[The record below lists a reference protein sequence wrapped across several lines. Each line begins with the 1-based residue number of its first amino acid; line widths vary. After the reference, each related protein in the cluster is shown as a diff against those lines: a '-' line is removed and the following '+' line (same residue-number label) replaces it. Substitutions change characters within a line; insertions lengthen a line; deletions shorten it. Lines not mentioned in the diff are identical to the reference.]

1 MSDRHDLAE
10 MIRSR
15 DRDALA
21 GFFDGRAGYVIAY
34 CGRLCA
40 PGLADEAAL
49 AAFVDFLAR
58 VQAAAVDS
66 DLDLLLVKATRGCAA
81 ARLDLHDAPAICRA
95 APELLA
101 ASANGELRHDDEAL
115 AEHLEHCERCQAT
128 AQRLLDGER
137 ALKERP
143 AVPATDELREEWLR
157 IALGALSRA

>member
-10 MIRSR
+10 LIRAR

-21 GFFDGRAGYVIAY
+21 GFFDGRGGYVVAY
-34 CGRLCA
+34 CGGLCA

-49 AAFVDFLAR
+49 AAFVEFLAR
-58 VQAAAVDS
+58 VDAAAPGS

-101 ASANGELRHDDEAL
+101 ASANGELRHSDDAL
-115 AEHLEHCERCQAT
+115 ARHLEQCERCQAT

-137 ALKERP
+137 ALKDRP
-143 AVPATDELREEWLR
+143 AAPATDELREEWLR
-157 IALGALSRA
+157 VALGAPASA